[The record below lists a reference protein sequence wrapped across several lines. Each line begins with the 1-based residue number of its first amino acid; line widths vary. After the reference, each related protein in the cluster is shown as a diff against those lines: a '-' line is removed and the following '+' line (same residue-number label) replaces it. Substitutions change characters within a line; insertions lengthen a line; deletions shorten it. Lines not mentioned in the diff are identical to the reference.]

1 MQLGRDSWWLHLLL
15 QIPPP
20 VILGPQF
27 PMNSVAAWQNRP
39 VTICLQRD
47 REHALYT
54 CLSVCMSVCCP
65 MVLLFPPSLHPSLR
79 PPHTLGLHVMCLM
92 CCSCLDSAETIR
104 SVLNAASHRAP
115 LWLVCQHRLDFNRL
129 LKCDSVYR
137 AAHSNPTRISWIGES
152 KLIRFEQAVQMRPV
166 LTDTPISGE
175 TEGGICFRSRKA
187 VCPFKHDAHAA
198 AWQIPISFLLLSKQ
212 EKEPGSRT
220 CTRMKHS
227 I

>member
-1 MQLGRDSWWLHLLL
+1 MATSPPSDTPPCDPRSP
-15 QIPPP
+15 IPNEQCRS
-20 VILGPQF
+20 LTKQTCH
-27 PMNSVAAWQNRP
+27 NLSAAWQR
-39 VTICLQRD
+39 TRSI
-47 REHALYT
+47 H
-54 CLSVCMSVCCP
+54 LSVCLHVC
-65 MVLLFPPSLHPSLR
+65 LLSHGPFIPSIPPSISPP
-79 PPHTLGLHVMCLM
+79 PPHIGLRVMCLM

-115 LWLVCQHRLDFNRL
+115 LWLVCQHRLGFNRL

-198 AWQIPISFLLLSKQ
+198 AWQIPILFLLLSKQ